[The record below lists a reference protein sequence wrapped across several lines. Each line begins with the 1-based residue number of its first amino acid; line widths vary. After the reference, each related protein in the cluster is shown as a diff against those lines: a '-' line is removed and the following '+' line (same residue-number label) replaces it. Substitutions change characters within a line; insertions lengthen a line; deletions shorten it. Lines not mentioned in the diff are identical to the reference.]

1 MAVCPN
7 CGHGNAEGAKFCS
20 ECGAKLDAPTATRE
34 VRKTVTVVFCDVTGS
49 TALGE
54 RLDPESMRK
63 VLSRYFAEMQ
73 GVLERHGGTVG
84 SARPA

>member
-54 RLDPESMRK
+54 RLDR
-63 VLSRYFAEMQ
+63 
-73 GVLERHGGTVG
+73 
-84 SARPA
+84 ARRQHEDAKALDDALFGEDFETA